1 MAVNNLEQM
10 LKTLAPSLD
19 HNSYVFCSFPDR
31 NALPD
36 IDKFMPLATFQE
48 EEGITWI
55 ITQDQADRL
64 KLVYERQT
72 KARRTELFVVR
83 ELGLLSLQLPK
94 SAGPVLSVHPRQP
107 NRIHVFHR
115 HLPDDLH
122 QCVVRAFVIA

>member
-19 HNSYVFCSFPDR
+19 DNSYVFCSFPDR

-36 IDKFMPLATFQE
+36 IDKFMPLATFPE

-72 KARRTELFVVR
+72 KARRTGLFVVR
-83 ELGLLSLQLPK
+83 GQGLLFLQLSK
-94 SAGPVLSVHPRQP
+94 SAGPVLSVHPGQP
-107 NRIHVFHR
+107 SPIHVFHR
-115 HLPDDLH
+115 HLPDDFH
-122 QCVVRAFVIA
+122 ECIVCAFIIA

>member
-1 MAVNNLEQM
+1 M

-64 KLVYERQT
+64 KLAYEQTFSRITLNVYSSLTAVGLTAAVSTALAHQGISANVVAGYYHDHIFVTSSDATQALQT
-72 KARRTELFVVR
+72 LQN
-83 ELGLLSLQLPK
+83 LSEDK
-94 SAGPVLSVHPRQP
+94 
-107 NRIHVFHR
+107 
-115 HLPDDLH
+115 
-122 QCVVRAFVIA
+122 